1 MNEKMTFKAIRV
13 PETLMEDIKTL
24 KGAYEER
31 YGKKMTFEEVLRR
44 MVSSLEVGDPAVF
57 EIYNAMLSGRLDM
70 RKRIDALKLQ

>member
-24 KGAYEER
+24 KSAYEER

-44 MVSSLEVGDPAVF
+44 MVSSLEIGDPAVY
-57 EIYNAMLSGRLDM
+57 EIYDTMLSGRLDM

>member
-44 MVSSLEVGDPAVF
+44 MVSSLEVGDPAVY
-57 EIYNAMLSGRLDM
+57 EIYDTMLSGRLDM